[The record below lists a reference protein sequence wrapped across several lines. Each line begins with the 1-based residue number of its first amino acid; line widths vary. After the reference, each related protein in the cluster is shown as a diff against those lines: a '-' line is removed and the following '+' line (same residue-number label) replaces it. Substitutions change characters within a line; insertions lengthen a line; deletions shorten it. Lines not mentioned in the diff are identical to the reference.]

1 LTIIQRFLSDLQLY
15 GNGFAPIKDARILI
29 LPEDRSAILKKPY
42 DKTDYIP
49 DFVLEQ
55 LFRNIRLLHKDAIP
69 VVWIMFKTGLRI
81 SDALLLRQNCLILLN
96 GEYWIETDIKKT
108 YVEGHRIPIDEKLAS
123 MIAELIDQSKQV
135 SNQDNNPDGFIFARF
150 KGHRKGKP
158 IAQYLI
164 REYLNTLAYEVHVTD
179 ESGKLYHF
187 TNHAFRHTYAVRML
201 NNGVDLMTI
210 QDLLAHASPEMTLR
224 YARLLDNTKRE
235 AFENAVRK
243 GVFSFDDIN
252 GFPEEADKPITEE
265 MINML
270 WTNHKLNALD
280 TPYGTCLQRNKGKC
294 SFAKFPPCLTCS
306 AGIPCKDL
314 CVGAFEGD
322 LEKYEILISS
332 AQSLIGQAE
341 KYGREDMAKE
351 NRELLRL
358 YQNIYQTVSDGNI
371 IYGRTDRLEN
381 GKIE

>member
-1 LTIIQRFLSDLQLY
+1 LY